1 MLPSPPQLKP
11 DFGVDAPGIVALFV
25 VGGGSAAIIGAV
37 IWRLGD
43 SLPGFWQALAPLL
56 LWPGLT
62 FCLTG
67 LVMLWGS
74 KVGKLRVRQRILN
87 QLNLQGHEVVLDVGC
102 GRGLM
107 LLGVASRLTTGRAV
121 GIDLWQTQ
129 DQSGNAITT
138 TEENARRA
146 AVAEKVELHTG
157 NMCDLPF
164 DSHRFDAVVSSWA
177 IHNVP
182 DSAGRKKALTEIIR
196 VLKPGGRLVIVDIS
210 YTSEYQK
217 VLEELHCPGIH
228 RAGPYFTFFIPSYEL
243 WASAPNPA

>member
-1 MLPSPPQLKP
+1 MLPSPPQLRP
-11 DFGVDAPGIVALFV
+11 DFGIDAPGIVALFT
-25 VGGGSAAIIGAV
+25 VGGGGAAIIGAV

-43 SLPGFWQALAPLL
+43 SLPGIWKATVPLL

-62 FCLTG
+62 FFFTG

-74 KVGKLRVRQRILN
+74 KVGKLRVRQRILD

-164 DSHRFDAVVSSWA
+164 DTHRFDAVVSSWA

-182 DSAGRKKALTEIIR
+182 DSASRKKALTEIIR

-210 YTSEYQK
+210 YTKDYQK
-217 VLEELHCPGIH
+217 VLEELHCTGIH